1 MAKGRSKHR
10 GVQKSGRQAI
20 RDWPVSE
27 RPSEKLLHLGTEGLS
42 DGELLAVLLRIGK
55 AGQSAE
61 DLARQLMSMFN
72 GISGI
77 KLAHLGALL
86 AVPDMDTLPKWR
98 NCKLPLKLGEETVGK
113 RGKS

>member
-1 MAKGRSKHR
+1 MT
-10 GVQKSGRQAI
+10 
-20 RDWPVSE
+20 E
-27 RPSEKLLHLGTEGLS
+27 RPREKLLQLGPEGLS

-77 KLAHLGALL
+77 DRAHVEELL
-86 AVPDMDTLPKWR
+86 AIPAILR
-98 NCKLPLKLGEETVGK
+98 GAGAPL
-113 RGKS
+113 